1 MFGRILKKDLK
12 RKKTMNVILL
22 LFVILSSMFAAA
34 AVNNINAVTGGVEHF
49 FNEAGVKDVIVS
61 APYDSDLDTEIAAFP
76 STRSIAIEHQLTVLE
91 STSFRYKGKKLSN
104 FTNTSKLITADEMP
118 IRYFDSDN
126 NVITGVEK
134 GGFYSNGVFT
144 TDLDV
149 SIGDEFEITLGNTVK
164 TLKYLGHFKGALFGN
179 QQADFAFL
187 LLNDEDFKDYEK
199 ESASRI
205 WADKVIHV
213 ETDDVQAVEDYVDG
227 MNNVSVST
235 REDKKGI
242 YVFDMISA
250 YLMMIISILLMITG
264 FVMLRFSIAFT
275 ITEDFRE
282 IGVMKAVGISNGAI
296 RRLYIIKYLAISAV
310 GALIGFFCSI
320 PLSDSMLKTVSE
332 NMVLGS
338 ENGIMLGLISCA
350 AVILLIV
357 LFCYLCTRRVNKLS
371 PIDAVRNGQTGE
383 RFRKR
388 SIMHLGHSKLPT
400 TGFLAANDVLSAPKQ
415 FSVMTVLFTLC
426 LIMVTMISNFCESL
440 QDDSLSTTF
449 GAVKSH
455 ISLSGIYPEL
465 FLDPDAPDRL
475 IAETEQMLRDNGMP
489 GKAFMSFGAGY
500 DVCYNGKKH
509 KAVIQAAKGSSPEDF
524 TYLEG
529 TAPLKDDEVALT
541 GYLMDYLGCGIG
553 DTVTFEVNGEMR
565 SFIITGRVSSF
576 VGDGYSGRFHS
587 GFRQD
592 LSKINNTSGIQIRF
606 DGDPSKEQIE
616 ANVEKLREVL
626 DTDKVMTNTDVVRSV
641 TGMYDTLMASK
652 RMMMLL
658 TAIVTA
664 LIVILIERSFIS
676 KEKSEIAL
684 MKAMGVPNGRII
696 GQHTLRFV
704 IVAVTACIVSS
715 LVILPLSSGM
725 LNMIFSLI
733 GDVSGVRTAFDAVD
747 IFVVCPLVLIGAAA
761 AGSFLTALYTGKINS
776 SDTASIE

>member
-12 RKKTMNVILL
+12 RRKTMNVILL
-22 LFVILSSMFAAA
+22 LFVVLAAMFAAA
-34 AVNNINAVTGGVEHF
+34 AVNNIDAVTGGVEHF
-49 FNEAGVKDVIVS
+49 FNEAGVKDVFVN
-61 APYDSDLDTEIAAFP
+61 APYDSQLDAELAALP
-76 STRSIAIEHQLTVLE
+76 STRSVAIEHQLTVLE
-91 STSFRYKGKKLSN
+91 STHFRYEGKKLAN
-104 FTNTSKLITADEMP
+104 FTNTAKLITAAEMP
-118 IRYFDSDN
+118 IRYFDSGN
-126 NVITGVEK
+126 KVITEVEK
-134 GGFYSNGVFT
+134 GGFYCTTVFT

-149 SIGDEFEITLGNTVK
+149 NIGDEFELTLGDTVK
-164 TLKYLGHFKGALFGN
+164 TLKYLGHFKGAIYGT
-179 QQADFAFL
+179 QQADFPFL

-205 WADKVIHV
+205 WADKVIHI
-213 ETDDVQAVEDYVDG
+213 ETGNVQEVEDCVDG
-227 MNNVSVST
+227 MDVNVST
-235 REDKKGI
+235 REDKKGL
-242 YVFDMISA
+242 YVFNMISA
-250 YLMMIISILLMITG
+250 YLMMIISVILMLTG

-275 ITEDFRE
+275 IAEDFRE
-282 IGVMKAVGISNGAI
+282 IGVMKAVGISNSAI

-310 GALIGFFCSI
+310 GAVIGFVCSI
-320 PLSDSMLKTVSE
+320 PLSKSMLSTVSE

-338 ENGIMLGLISCA
+338 ENGVLLGLISCA
-350 AVILLIV
+350 AVIVLIV
-357 LFCYLCTRRVNKLS
+357 LFCYLCTRRVKKLS

-388 SIMHLGHSKLPT
+388 SFMHLGRSKLPA

-415 FSVMTVLFTLC
+415 FSVITVLFTLC
-426 LIMVTMISNFCESL
+426 LIMMTMISNFCESL

-455 ISLSGIYPEL
+455 ISLAGLYPEL
-465 FLDPDAPDRL
+465 FLDQDAPDKL

-500 DVCYNGKKH
+500 DVNYNGKKH
-509 KAVIQAAKGSSPEDF
+509 MAIIQAARGSLPEDF
-524 TYLEG
+524 NYLDG

-553 DTVTFEVNGEMR
+553 DTVTFEVSGEERRFM
-565 SFIITGRVSSF
+565 ITGQVSSF
-576 VGDGYSGRFHS
+576 VGDGYAGRFYS
-587 GFRQD
+587 DFKQD
-592 LSKINNTSGIQIRF
+592 IDKINNASGIQIRF

-641 TGMYDTLMASK
+641 TGMYDTLLASK
-652 RMMMLL
+652 RLMMIL
-658 TAIVTA
+658 TVIVTA

-684 MKAMGVPNGRII
+684 MKAMGISNGRII

-704 IVAVTACIVSS
+704 IVAVIACIISS
-715 LVILPLSSGM
+715 AVILPLSSM
-725 LNMIFSLI
+725 LLNMIFSLI
-733 GDVSGVRTAFDAVD
+733 GDVSGVPAAFDAAD
-747 IFVVCPLVLIGAAA
+747 IFLVCPMTLIGAAVIF
-761 AGSFLTALYTGKINS
+761 SFLTALYTRKIKA